1 MYLVKVIAIFIAC
14 LLFLYAAFPIIS
26 MWLAGINSQPG
37 RNKIKLPKA
46 DFACIITAYGDA
58 GIAIEQVYSLLAQNY
73 IPYHVY
79 VVADNYSSRPPFPD
93 DERVTI
99 LYPEKPL
106 HAKLKSIQFAI
117 DAFVRQHNTI
127 LILDADNLLHPTALR
142 NFNRLVKRGYTAI
155 Q

>member
-1 MYLVKVIAIFIAC
+1 M
-14 LLFLYAAFPIIS
+14 
-26 MWLAGINSQPG
+26 
-37 RNKIKLPKA
+37 
-46 DFACIITAYGDA
+46 
-58 GIAIEQVYSLLAQNY
+58 
-73 IPYHVY
+73 Y

-155 Q
+155 QGQRTAKNLDTPVAVAITYNTAWVDEEGLVHFREDIYGHDKQTARRIAGSTQP